1 MANTKITNP
10 ELFNLGDSTSATQLP
25 VMTTA
30 QRIAMNAPITTPF
43 NIDYLVVAGGGGG
56 GGGLGAGGGAG
67 GLLTNVGGT
76 SLVLAT
82 GGSGYTITVGDGG
95 SGGQGTTPANNGDNS
110 EFSGTGITTI
120 TSDGGG
126 RGGHIPSGSSN
137 PILPSIGGSGGG
149 GAWYAGSTAGGGTA
163 AAGLTGQGNTGGNA
177 GAGPNSNTCGGGG
190 GGAGNLGAVGTSTNP
205 PGNNSGAGGNG
216 LSNSITGSGTFYAG
230 GGAGGVWSPTGS
242 TGGQGGGGTGGSG
255 NTRNGGNGS
264 ANTGGGG
271 GGGVVSF
278 TAPNTGGTGGSGIVI
293 LRYPTADIASY
304 TATGLTPTETTVGTD
319 TILSFTT
326 VGTGTITFTSPPPTN
341 AISTG
346 EMIFNSTTDKVE
358 YFDGTKWYGITYE
371 VAGESPYNNVLYT
384 GNGGTK
390 TVTGV
395 GFQPDFVWIKNRTTG
410 FSHSL
415 QDTVRGTGGAAT
427 LSSDGTWAE
436 GAYPNYG
443 YISAFNIDGFAL
455 AGSSGSYGHANTNQS
470 NNNYVAWCWKAGGAA
485 VSNTDGDI
493 TSQVSANVAGGFSI
507 VSWSGNSVS
516 PSTVGHGL
524 GVAPELFIIKNLSSA
539 VNWSVYSS
547 SVGVGFKLLLNELNQ
562 ASATSNYANTSPT
575 SSVFS
580 LSGGNEVNGS
590 GSNYIAYC
598 FHSVPG
604 YSKVG
609 SYTGTG
615 AGTTITTGFQ
625 PAFVMIK
632 KTSGS
637 ADWIIFNDKTGS
649 NILKPNTTASE
660 VSLTNYITYNSTG
673 FTFPTGDS
681 NINTG
686 DFIFMSFA

>member
-1 MANTKITNP
+1 MANTRVTNP
-10 ELFNLGDSTSATQLP
+10 VTGFNSATEEGLKLP
-25 VMTTA
+25 
-30 QRIAMNAPITTPF
+30 
-43 NIDYLVVAGGGGG
+43 
-56 GGGLGAGGGAG
+56 
-67 GLLTNVGGT
+67 
-76 SLVLAT
+76 
-82 GGSGYTITVGDGG
+82 
-95 SGGQGTTPANNGDNS
+95 
-110 EFSGTGITTI
+110 SGTNANQ
-120 TSDGGG
+120 
-126 RGGHIPSGSSN
+126 PSGVQGMIRN
-137 PILPSIGGSGGG
+137 D
-149 GAWYAGSTAGGGTA
+149 
-163 AAGLTGQGNTGGNA
+163 TGET
-177 GAGPNSNTCGGGG
+177 
-190 GGAGNLGAVGTSTNP
+190 
-205 PGNNSGAGGNG
+205 
-216 LSNSITGSGTFYAG
+216 TGSSASAIEHHNGTNWQYFA
-230 GGAGGVWSPTGS
+230 ATESADNPFLAS
-242 TGGQGGGGTGGSG
+242 QNF
-255 NTRNGGNGS
+255 NT
-264 ANTGGGG
+264 
-271 GGGVVSF
+271 
-278 TAPNTGGTGGSGIVI
+278 
-293 LRYPTADIASY
+293 
-304 TATGLTPTETTVGTD
+304 
-319 TILSFTT
+319 
-326 VGTGTITFTSPPPTN
+326 
-341 AISTG
+341 
-346 EMIFNSTTDKVE
+346 
-358 YFDGTKWYGITYE
+358 
-371 VAGESPYNNVLYT
+371 VLYT
-384 GNGGTK
+384 GNGGTNDISS
-390 TVTGV
+390 V
-395 GFQPDFVWIKNRTTG
+395 GFQPDLVWVKNRSTG
-410 FSHSL
+410 DPAIFSSL
-415 QDTVRGTGGAAT
+415 MSNNKTLFTNSTSAQATLTGGS
-427 LSSDGTWAE
+427 LSMDTNGFDINT
-436 GAYPNYG
+436 YG
-443 YISAFNIDGFAL
+443 STFLN
-455 AGSSGSYGHANTNQS
+455 ANLQS
-470 NNNYVAWCWKAGGAA
+470 YVAWCWKAGGAA

-547 SVGVGFKLLLNELNQ
+547 SVGVGFKLLLNEVNQ

-649 NILKPNTTASE
+649 NILKPNTNASE

>member
-1 MANTKITNP
+1 MANTRVTNP
-10 ELFNLGDSTSATQLP
+10 VTGFNSATEEGLKLP
-25 VMTTA
+25 
-30 QRIAMNAPITTPF
+30 
-43 NIDYLVVAGGGGG
+43 
-56 GGGLGAGGGAG
+56 
-67 GLLTNVGGT
+67 
-76 SLVLAT
+76 
-82 GGSGYTITVGDGG
+82 
-95 SGGQGTTPANNGDNS
+95 
-110 EFSGTGITTI
+110 SGTNANQ
-120 TSDGGG
+120 
-126 RGGHIPSGSSN
+126 PSGVQGMIRN
-137 PILPSIGGSGGG
+137 D
-149 GAWYAGSTAGGGTA
+149 
-163 AAGLTGQGNTGGNA
+163 TGET
-177 GAGPNSNTCGGGG
+177 
-190 GGAGNLGAVGTSTNP
+190 
-205 PGNNSGAGGNG
+205 
-216 LSNSITGSGTFYAG
+216 TGSSASAIEHHNGTNWQYFA
-230 GGAGGVWSPTGS
+230 
-242 TGGQGGGGTGGSG
+242 
-255 NTRNGGNGS
+255 
-264 ANTGGGG
+264 
-271 GGGVVSF
+271 
-278 TAPNTGGTGGSGIVI
+278 
-293 LRYPTADIASY
+293 
-304 TATGLTPTETTVGTD
+304 AT
-319 TILSFTT
+319 
-326 VGTGTITFTSPPPTN
+326 
-341 AISTG
+341 
-346 EMIFNSTTDKVE
+346 
-358 YFDGTKWYGITYE
+358 
-371 VAGESPYNNVLYT
+371 ESPDNPFLASQNFNTVLYT
-384 GNGGTK
+384 GNGGTNDISS
-390 TVTGV
+390 V
-395 GFQPDFVWIKNRTTG
+395 GFQPDLVWVKNRSTG
-410 FSHSL
+410 DPAIFSSL
-415 QDTVRGTGGAAT
+415 MSNNKTLFTNSTSAQATLTGGS
-427 LSSDGTWAE
+427 LSMDTNGFDINT
-436 GAYPNYG
+436 YG
-443 YISAFNIDGFAL
+443 STFLN
-455 AGSSGSYGHANTNQS
+455 ANLQS
-470 NNNYVAWCWKAGGAA
+470 YVAWCWKAGGAA

-547 SVGVGFKLLLNELNQ
+547 SVGVGFKLLLNEVNQ

-649 NILKPNTTASE
+649 NILKPNTNASE

>member
-1 MANTKITNP
+1 MANTRVTNP
-10 ELFNLGDSTSATQLP
+10 VTGFKSATEEGLKLP
-25 VMTTA
+25 
-30 QRIAMNAPITTPF
+30 
-43 NIDYLVVAGGGGG
+43 
-56 GGGLGAGGGAG
+56 
-67 GLLTNVGGT
+67 
-76 SLVLAT
+76 
-82 GGSGYTITVGDGG
+82 
-95 SGGQGTTPANNGDNS
+95 
-110 EFSGTGITTI
+110 SGTNANK
-120 TSDGGG
+120 
-126 RGGHIPSGSSN
+126 PSGVQGMIRN
-137 PILPSIGGSGGG
+137 D
-149 GAWYAGSTAGGGTA
+149 
-163 AAGLTGQGNTGGNA
+163 TGET
-177 GAGPNSNTCGGGG
+177 
-190 GGAGNLGAVGTSTNP
+190 
-205 PGNNSGAGGNG
+205 
-216 LSNSITGSGTFYAG
+216 TGSSASAIEHHNGTNWQYFA
-230 GGAGGVWSPTGS
+230 ATESADNPFLAS
-242 TGGQGGGGTGGSG
+242 QNF
-255 NTRNGGNGS
+255 NT
-264 ANTGGGG
+264 
-271 GGGVVSF
+271 
-278 TAPNTGGTGGSGIVI
+278 
-293 LRYPTADIASY
+293 
-304 TATGLTPTETTVGTD
+304 
-319 TILSFTT
+319 
-326 VGTGTITFTSPPPTN
+326 
-341 AISTG
+341 
-346 EMIFNSTTDKVE
+346 
-358 YFDGTKWYGITYE
+358 
-371 VAGESPYNNVLYT
+371 VLYT
-384 GNGGTK
+384 GNGGTNDISS
-390 TVTGV
+390 V
-395 GFQPDFVWIKNRTTG
+395 GFQPDLVWVKNRSTG
-410 FSHSL
+410 DPAIFSSL
-415 QDTVRGTGGAAT
+415 MSNNKTLFTNSTSAQATLTGGS
-427 LSSDGTWAE
+427 LSMDTNGFDINT
-436 GAYPNYG
+436 YG
-443 YISAFNIDGFAL
+443 STFLN
-455 AGSSGSYGHANTNQS
+455 ANLQS
-470 NNNYVAWCWKAGGAA
+470 YVAWCWKAGGAA

-547 SVGVGFKLLLNELNQ
+547 SVGVGFKLLLNEVNQ

-649 NILKPNTTASE
+649 NILKPNTNASE

>member
-1 MANTKITNP
+1 MANTRVTNP
-10 ELFNLGDSTSATQLP
+10 VTGFKSATEEGLKLP
-25 VMTTA
+25 
-30 QRIAMNAPITTPF
+30 
-43 NIDYLVVAGGGGG
+43 
-56 GGGLGAGGGAG
+56 
-67 GLLTNVGGT
+67 
-76 SLVLAT
+76 
-82 GGSGYTITVGDGG
+82 
-95 SGGQGTTPANNGDNS
+95 
-110 EFSGTGITTI
+110 SGTNANK
-120 TSDGGG
+120 
-126 RGGHIPSGSSN
+126 PSGVQGMIRN
-137 PILPSIGGSGGG
+137 D
-149 GAWYAGSTAGGGTA
+149 
-163 AAGLTGQGNTGGNA
+163 TGET
-177 GAGPNSNTCGGGG
+177 
-190 GGAGNLGAVGTSTNP
+190 
-205 PGNNSGAGGNG
+205 
-216 LSNSITGSGTFYAG
+216 TGSSASAIEHHNGTNWQYFA
-230 GGAGGVWSPTGS
+230 
-242 TGGQGGGGTGGSG
+242 
-255 NTRNGGNGS
+255 
-264 ANTGGGG
+264 
-271 GGGVVSF
+271 
-278 TAPNTGGTGGSGIVI
+278 
-293 LRYPTADIASY
+293 
-304 TATGLTPTETTVGTD
+304 AT
-319 TILSFTT
+319 
-326 VGTGTITFTSPPPTN
+326 
-341 AISTG
+341 
-346 EMIFNSTTDKVE
+346 
-358 YFDGTKWYGITYE
+358 
-371 VAGESPYNNVLYT
+371 ESPDNPFLASQNFNTVLYT
-384 GNGGTK
+384 GNGGTNDISS
-390 TVTGV
+390 V
-395 GFQPDFVWIKNRTTG
+395 GFQPDLVWVKNRSTG
-410 FSHSL
+410 DPAIFSSL
-415 QDTVRGTGGAAT
+415 MSNNKTLFTNSTSAQATLTGGS
-427 LSSDGTWAE
+427 LSMDTNGFDINT
-436 GAYPNYG
+436 YG
-443 YISAFNIDGFAL
+443 STFLN
-455 AGSSGSYGHANTNQS
+455 ANLQS
-470 NNNYVAWCWKAGGAA
+470 YVAWCWKAGGAA

-547 SVGVGFKLLLNELNQ
+547 SVGVGFKLLLNEVNQ

-649 NILKPNTTASE
+649 NILKPNTNASE

>member
-1 MANTKITNP
+1 MAITKVIT
-10 ELFNLGDSTSATQLP
+10 P
-25 VMTTA
+25 VTDFDKA
-30 QRIAMNAPITTPF
+30 
-43 NIDYLVVAGGGGG
+43 
-56 GGGLGAGGGAG
+56 
-67 GLLTNVGGT
+67 T
-76 SLVLAT
+76 SLPGLK
-82 GGSGYTITVGDGG
+82 
-95 SGGQGTTPANNGDNS
+95 
-110 EFSGTGITTI
+110 
-120 TSDGGG
+120 
-126 RGGHIPSGSSN
+126 IPSGTNSN
-137 PILPSIGGSGGG
+137 QPA
-149 GAWYAGSTAGGGTA
+149 GAAAEQGMIRNDTEEIVDNSASALTHYNGTA
-163 AAGLTGQGNTGGNA
+163 WQYFAAT
-177 GAGPNSNTCGGGG
+177 
-190 GGAGNLGAVGTSTNP
+190 
-205 PGNNSGAGGNG
+205 
-216 LSNSITGSGTFYAG
+216 
-230 GGAGGVWSPTGS
+230 
-242 TGGQGGGGTGGSG
+242 
-255 NTRNGGNGS
+255 
-264 ANTGGGG
+264 
-271 GGGVVSF
+271 
-278 TAPNTGGTGGSGIVI
+278 
-293 LRYPTADIASY
+293 
-304 TATGLTPTETTVGTD
+304 
-319 TILSFTT
+319 
-326 VGTGTITFTSPPPTN
+326 
-341 AISTG
+341 
-346 EMIFNSTTDKVE
+346 
-358 YFDGTKWYGITYE
+358 
-371 VAGESPYNNVLYT
+371 ESPDNPFLASQNFNTVLYT
-384 GNGGTK
+384 GNGGTNDISS
-390 TVTGV
+390 V
-395 GFQPDFVWIKNRTTG
+395 GFQPDLVWVKNRSIG
-410 FSHSL
+410 DPAIFSSL
-415 QDTVRGTGGAAT
+415 MSNNKTLFTNSTSAQATLTGGS
-427 LSSDGTWAE
+427 LSMDTNGFDINT
-436 GAYPNYG
+436 YG
-443 YISAFNIDGFAL
+443 STFLN
-455 AGSSGSYGHANTNQS
+455 ANLQS
-470 NNNYVAWCWKAGGAA
+470 YVAWCWKAGGAA

-547 SVGVGFKLLLNELNQ
+547 SVGVGFKLLLNEVNQ

-649 NILKPNTTASE
+649 NILKPNTNASE